1 MQYKIKHY
9 EELESVME
17 LEHATMRQ
25 MKGSLM
31 NEWLKV
37 LEQAIRTGVSVPRDE
52 LLIKLF
58 LNQST
63 A

>member
-1 MQYKIKHY
+1 MQYKIKHF

-17 LEHATMRQ
+17 QEYTIMQQ
-25 MKGSLM
+25 MKVSLL

-37 LEQAIRTGVSVPRDE
+37 LEQAYRSGMSLPRDE

-58 LNQST
+58 LNQPT
-63 A
+63 P